1 MKKILCTI
9 LALTMLLTSVAF
21 ATEAFQ
27 QELDIAFLPKTVG
40 GAWYTRMFAGVEGYG
55 DATGSAAYQTGPS
68 AGDAAAQNRCVQDAV
83 AGGVEAILVSPFS
96 PEQIDAE
103 LAKAREDGVI
113 VVSNEGSM
121 LENID
126 YDIEAFNNTEFGT
139 MAADK
144 MAEGM
149 GEEGEIIVFVGSLA
163 STAHVGWA
171 QAIVDRMTEAYP
183 NIKVANEGGVFIETG
198 NNAANSY
205 EKAKEALKAYPN
217 AKGVF
222 CPSATDTPSIAL
234 AIQEAGLTNQITYVA
249 VGLPNAARTYVQDGS
264 IDILMSWDPAEV
276 GQAMCHAAAAVKAGI
291 ELKTGDDL
299 GVFGFNKIIVEG
311 KVITGTEWRMITA
324 ENVDQYDY

>member
-1 MKKILCTI
+1 MKKILCTL
-9 LALTMLLTSVAF
+9 LALAMLLASAACAET
-21 ATEAFQ
+21 FQ
-27 QELDIAFLPKTVG
+27 QELDIAFLPKSVG
-40 GAWYTRMFAGVEGYG
+40 GAWFTRMFEGGVQVYCEES
-55 DATGSAAYQTGPS
+55 GSEAYQSGPS

-83 AGGVEAILVSPFS
+83 AGGVEVIAVCPFS
-96 PEQIDAE
+96 PEQIDAD
-103 LAKAREDGVI
+103 LGKAREDGIIVI
-113 VVSNEGSM
+113 SNEGTM

-126 YDIEAFNNTEFGT
+126 YDVEAFDNTAFGT

-217 AKGVF
+217 AKGCF

-249 VGLPNAARTYVQDGS
+249 VGLPNANRTYVEDTS
-264 IDILMSWDPAEV
+264 IDILMSWDPGEV
-276 GQAMCHAAAAVKAGI
+276 AQAMCRAASAVKAGV

-299 GVFGFNKIIVEG
+299 GVFGFNSIVVED
-311 KVITGTEWRMITA
+311 KVITGTEWRMITS
-324 ENVDQYDY
+324 ENVAQYDY